1 MWIFW
6 LIIGILLIIAE
17 IMSQMLWALC
27 LGLGAV
33 CAMVAELIGLDMVWQ
48 IVIMGVSAM
57 IFYFTVFPIFRKIQN
72 QKSMHTSRT
81 GMDAL
86 LGRKAVV
93 TKEIHPGKTGRAR
106 IDGDNWQV
114 VAPGVSETVHIGSEV
129 VVSSYDSIILTV
141 ELVEKENNK

>member
-6 LIIGILLIIAE
+6 LIVGILLIIVE

-33 CAMVAELIGLDMVWQ
+33 CAMLGELAGLDIAWQ
-48 IVIMGVSAM
+48 IVIMGLSAM
-57 IFYFTVFPIFRKIQN
+57 VFYFTVFPLFRRIQN
-72 QKSMHTSRT
+72 RRSAHTSRT

-86 LGRKAVV
+86 LGRRAIV
-93 TKEIHPGKTGRAR
+93 TKEIKPGKSGRVR

-114 VAPGVSETVHIGSEV
+114 VAPGVKETIHIGSEV

-141 ELVEKENNK
+141 EPVEKEKN